1 MNLRLATI
9 SVLMG
14 LSNLALGQARPPVS
28 VSITTPTPV
37 AKTGAA
43 IRVDIIVTNASDSA
57 VPLFETTDGHAEAS
71 NTVEVFDAEGKQLP
85 WTGRRLRSISRK
97 MPAVE
102 AGKSVEDFIVL
113 TNDFDLTS
121 PGKYTVIVKHE
132 MLDPEAT
139 RPEDRRYFIN
149 SNPLSITVTE

>member
-9 SVLMG
+9 SVLIG
-14 LSNLALGQARPPVS
+14 LSNLALGQGRPPVS

-43 IRVDIIVTNASDSA
+43 IRVDIIVTNSFDRA
-57 VPLFETTDGHAEAS
+57 VRLFETTDGHAETS
-71 NTVEVFDAEGKQLP
+71 NEVEVFDAEGRQLP
-85 WTGRRLRSISRK
+85 WAGRHPRSISRK

-113 TNDFDLTS
+113 TNDFDLRE
-121 PGKYTVIVKHE
+121 PGKYSVVVKHE
-132 MLDPEAT
+132 MLDPGAA
-139 RPEDRRYFIN
+139 RPEDRRYFIS
-149 SNPLSITVTE
+149 SNPLSITITE

>member
-43 IRVDIIVTNASDSA
+43 IRVDIIVTNASDRA